1 MVFTL
6 KGGDIMDDMLKNQSE
21 NINENEWTF
30 LLLMMLMEDIKQ
42 RNSQWKSFENEL
54 IYNNRFSVKHAV
66 IDEILECQ
74 ESATKIIKEGTIL
87 YRARVFD
94 KSNFDKLVKYY
105 LKENGCSQKEIDN
118 ILT

>member
-66 IDEILECQ
+66 IDEIHECQ
-74 ESATKIIKEGTIL
+74 ESAKKIIKEGISQTEFNYHGKPTEIS
-87 YRARVFD
+87 F
-94 KSNFDKLVKYY
+94 SF
-105 LKENGCSQKEIDN
+105 NGRLSAKTT
-118 ILT
+118 LLF